1 MRHLGVD
8 LQRAGF
14 IPVPKVKAENII
26 RYISPG
32 DLPVKTFILTFNYN
46 LVSHQREKKITMYD
60 IAMGYR
66 DKLSPVPGLILL
78 SK

>member
-1 MRHLGVD
+1 MHHLCVD
-8 LQRAGF
+8 RQRAGF

-26 RYISPG
+26 RYISLG

-46 LVSHQREKKITMYD
+46 LVSRQREKKITMYD

-66 DKLSPVPGLILL
+66 DKLSPVPRLILL